1 MRPARE
7 KEITMDQFSA
17 DIIARTRRQDMAAE
31 AEQARRAAA
40 SRDCVEEPRPASRQ
54 KRPAVR
60 ARRVAWLG

>member
-1 MRPARE
+1 
-7 KEITMDQFSA
+7 MDPFSA
-17 DIIARTRRQDMAAE
+17 DIIARTRRQDMADE

-40 SRDCVEEPRPASRQ
+40 SRDCVEEPRPASRP